1 MSDVSDA
8 TDASDTTYSLDLSDP
23 SDGTAVFLRGTNDCP
38 QIGYFLDAGQSANY
52 VDYNGDG
59 QTNAEYFDDTSIV
72 PTIDVSCDS
81 ESITVSSN
89 GVINFD
95 YVIGGGNNPS
105 PQVNDQDFV
114 FPRNPAI
121 ANATSDLPFMGLVA
135 VMINGVQIF
144 GPNELLSDNGADPYL
159 HGLLGYCG
167 GHVHTY
173 HAHSFPECFYA
184 YETLSDDE
192 TYLLEEGLP
201 GQVLGYAMDGFPILA
216 PYECVDATCSA
227 VLPVASAWDYDES
240 ALWTID
246 ARGVSLSGDCLT
258 DDEGGYSDNY
268 AWDCNVYAAKS
279 DTDAVLYADECNGR
293 ERPDG
298 TYAYYA
304 TRTFPYYLGCY
315 TGTASSSSGPG
326 GGSGPSGGNG
336 NGGPPPGGAETK

>member
-1 MSDVSDA
+1 
-8 TDASDTTYSLDLSDP
+8 
-23 SDGTAVFLRGTNDCP
+23 
-38 QIGYFLDAGQSANY
+38 
-52 VDYNGDG
+52 
-59 QTNAEYFDDTSIV
+59 
-72 PTIDVSCDS
+72 
-81 ESITVSSN
+81 
-89 GVINFD
+89 
-95 YVIGGGNNPS
+95 
-105 PQVNDQDFV
+105 
-114 FPRNPAI
+114 
-121 ANATSDLPFMGLVA
+121 
-135 VMINGVQIF
+135 
-144 GPNELLSDNGADPYL
+144 
-159 HGLLGYCG
+159 
-167 GHVHTY
+167 
-173 HAHSFPECFYA
+173 
-184 YETLSDDE
+184 
-192 TYLLEEGLP
+192 
-201 GQVLGYAMDGFPILA
+201 MDGFPILA
-216 PYECVDATCSA
+216 PYECVDAACSA